1 MLGAA
6 ADKGKVQKKKSLTV
20 SVRVRV
26 LMIDGTDVVCP
37 VLFGCVSLEFW

>member
-20 SVRVRV
+20 SVRV